1 MKWTIKEEYKDIIII
16 CDIQSL
22 NDTQKEVIKNHDEL
36 IKYFD

>member
-16 CDIQSL
+16 C
-22 NDTQKEVIKNHDEL
+22 DTQKEVIKNHDEL